1 MRGGRGSITPRRPF
15 VKRPLIALMICLAL
29 AVVVLLPATQPVHAA
44 SGEQAQAGVATA
56 LTPEE
61 YCVKKG
67 GEVDVREPYFNTNDD
82 NEQNWLKLSGS
93 RQFCKFTL
101 KKDGSRIH
109 VLLTTLFTEEPT
121 MAALAYYAQVPFSGS
136 CNGNPASCY
145 CSQLGGTDLFGGIN
159 LNGGGWVQ
167 KSDPIDTT
175 LEACIFPDMS
185 TIDSWGLA
193 YHAYGITRGRNLT
206 NVLRFKN
213 PYGPN

>member
-1 MRGGRGSITPRRPF
+1 MKVS
-15 VKRPLIALMICLAL
+15 LIALIACVAL
-29 AVVVLLPATQPVHAA
+29 GTVLLLPASTPVLAA
-44 SGEQAQAGVATA
+44 SGEQSSAAVDADAA
-56 LTPEE
+56 LTPAE

-82 NEQNWLKLSGS
+82 NEKNWLKLSGS

-121 MAALAYYAQVPFSGS
+121 MAALAYYAQVPFSGT

-145 CSQLGGTDLFGGIN
+145 CSQLGGTDLFGGVN

-193 YHAYGITRGRNLT
+193 YHTYGITRGRNLD
-206 NVLRFKN
+206 NVLRYKN
-213 PYGPN
+213 PYAPK